1 MAIEDRQGKQQVE
14 QHTSRGSEN
23 RGGSGRAAAGNQVAQ
38 VQAEIKD
45 KLKDLL
51 AKKS

>member
-1 MAIEDRQGKQQVE
+1 MTLEDRQGKQQVE

-23 RGGSGRAAAGNQVAQ
+23 RGGGHAATGNQVAQ
-38 VQAEIKD
+38 VQSETKD